1 MATKQEVKR
10 FLKNHRDLKFSAAK
24 FEYTLFLYK
33 DAEDKLFDLSH
44 ISIHAAALCTV
55 FAIAEITIMR
65 WLTISFDKLSDLHKK
80 KMQKKA
86 SA

>member
-1 MATKQEVKR
+1 MIIWQIIKPLNKWRVFV
-10 FLKNHRDLKFSAAK
+10 FLICIAG
-24 FEYTLFLYK
+24 FLLG
-33 DAEDKLFDLSH
+33 ASVFDKLFDLTH
-44 ISIHAAALCTV
+44 ISVHAAALCAV

-65 WLTISFDKLSDLHKK
+65 WLTISFDKLSELHKK